1 MIKLTKEETCYIAGF
16 LDGDGCINAQI
27 VRRNDYQ
34 LKFQI
39 RVTVTFYQKTRR
51 HWCLL
56 WLKKKLGGYGSV
68 RKRNDG
74 VMSDYTISG
83 FRNVAEVLNVL
94 KPYIR
99 IKRPQRKLLEEIIKA
114 LPTAKDPQTFIAL
127 CERVDLFE
135 RLNDSKKRAIT
146 SKTVRS
152 VLLPID

>member
-1 MIKLTKEETCYIAGF
+1 MIKLTKEDACYIAGF
-16 LDGDGCINAQI
+16 LDGDGCLNAQI
-27 VRRNDYQ
+27 VRRNDYK

-56 WLKKKLGGYGSV
+56 WLKKKLGGCGSV

-74 VMSDYTISG
+74 IMSDYTITGLS
-83 FRNVAEVLNVL
+83 EVTKVLKVL

-135 RLNDSKKRAIT
+135 QLNDSKKRAIT